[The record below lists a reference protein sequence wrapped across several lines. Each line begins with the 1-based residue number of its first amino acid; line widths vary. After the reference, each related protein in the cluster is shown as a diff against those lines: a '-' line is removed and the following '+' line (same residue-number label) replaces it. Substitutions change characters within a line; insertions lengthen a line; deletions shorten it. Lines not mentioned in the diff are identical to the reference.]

1 MVMVQCV
8 QPLSQSGRRAKVRGV
23 DSPRRSTPSVSVDLK
38 AKTLELLQRYK
49 QSRSAAIR
57 NRLVEMN
64 LGLVRKEAHHWKQ
77 QCQES
82 YDDLLQIGCLGL
94 IQSIERFDISR
105 GIAFSSF
112 AMPYIRGE
120 IQHYLRDKSQ
130 TVRIP
135 RKWMTLINH
144 SKKLS
149 AKLQSEL
156 GRAASSEEL
165 REAMGLTQEEWKDF
179 QVAYQNQ
186 TTMSLDIRLNQSEGN
201 GSSLGDLIPDVGYQS
216 FQLAQDDRLR
226 LQQGMTHL
234 DERTREILEL
244 VFFQD
249 FSQKEAANLLNISAV
264 TVSRKVKKGIQQLAK
279 FC

>member
-8 QPLSQSGRRAKVRGV
+8 SPLSHSGSTTQVHGVKSSRRPTA
-23 DSPRRSTPSVSVDLK
+23 STSLDLK
-38 AKTLELLQRYK
+38 AKTLELLQEYK
-49 QSRSAAIR
+49 HSHSAAIR

-82 YDDLLQIGCLGL
+82 YDDLLQIGSIGL
-94 IQSIERFDISR
+94 IQSIERFDITR

-135 RKWMTLINH
+135 RKWMALINR
-144 SKKLS
+144 SKKIS
-149 AKLQSEL
+149 AQLQHDL
-156 GRAASSEEL
+156 GRAPNSEEL
-165 REAMGLTQEEWKDF
+165 REAMDLSQEEWKEF

-186 TTMSLDIRLNQSEGN
+186 TTMSLDIRLNQSDAS
-201 GSSLGDLIPDVGYQS
+201 GSCLGDLIPDSAYQS
-216 FQLAQDDRLR
+216 FQLAQDDRMR
-226 LQQGMTHL
+226 LQQAMTQL
-234 DERTREILEL
+234 DERTRQILEL
-244 VFFQD
+244 VFFYD
-249 FSQKEAANLLNISAV
+249 FSQKETANRLNISAV

-279 FC
+279 LC